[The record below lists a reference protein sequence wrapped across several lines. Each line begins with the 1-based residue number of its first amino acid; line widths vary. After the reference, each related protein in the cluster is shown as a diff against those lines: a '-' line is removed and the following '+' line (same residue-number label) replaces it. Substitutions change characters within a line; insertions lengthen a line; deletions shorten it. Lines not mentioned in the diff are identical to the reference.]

1 MKHERGKCCVCKKPA
16 DAIIAEALFCARH
29 ARDKQLSSV
38 RQGSLHRRRDM
49 GDPRERRF
57 GMRERRVLAG
67 AGELVQGEG

>member
-16 DAIIAEALFCARH
+16 DAIISEALFCARH
-29 ARDKQLSSV
+29 ARDKQLSGL
-38 RQGSLHRRRDM
+38 RQGAFHRRRDM